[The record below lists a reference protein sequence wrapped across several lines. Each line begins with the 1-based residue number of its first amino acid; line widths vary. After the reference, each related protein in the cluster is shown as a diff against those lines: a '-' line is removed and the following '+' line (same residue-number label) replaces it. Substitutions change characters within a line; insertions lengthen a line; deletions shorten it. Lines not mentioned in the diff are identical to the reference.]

1 MRKLATA
8 VMTLGLMLAMSAT
21 ALAGNMAITSFESLP
36 DEFQAGT
43 TYTLTYTVLQHG
55 VTPVDGETSLV
66 FTRADDGETAV
77 FEGEPTDE
85 IGRYTVEV
93 TIPSEGN
100 WEWQVIQDVFPP
112 QDMGVITVAPDA
124 GAMFPGTSIPLG
136 AAVALLG
143 IAALLAAWSVIRRAN
158 AARPATARATTQAN

>member
-1 MRKLATA
+1 MRRSIAVLA
-8 VMTLGLMLAMSAT
+8 VLAAFVPAT
-21 ALAGNMAITSFESLP
+21 ALAGGWATVQLSSTP
-36 DEFQAGT
+36 DGAEARAPWVVN
-43 TYTLTYTVLQHG
+43 LTVLQHG